1 MKKLKGI
8 AVIALSSVIVLS
20 LAACG
25 SKNVEENITDRGL
38 NAFNEIVN
46 TYPDKKGFHEPMQHW
61 GFEVESGEKFEW
73 SNDMSAN
80 KADFAMVVQ
89 AEPLINAG
97 LDVEKLDKNIWL
109 FEEAGK
115 DSMGME
121 QPAILILPYDISDT
135 QKTSNDSNESM
146 KALLTADPDNLI
158 YHEDQQHYVLNLGG
172 TNEVIWT
179 EELGLNDSDMIFV
192 LEAESLIAAGLDTD
206 KLEGSGWVFKE
217 ASDAVKTPDQIIKTY
232 DHKE

>member
-1 MKKLKGI
+1 MKNFKGI
-8 AVIALSSVIVLS
+8 MVVALSSVIVLS

-25 SKNVEENITDRGL
+25 NKDVEENITEKGI
-38 NAFNEIVN
+38 NAFNEIVE
-46 TYPDKKGFHEPMQHW
+46 TYPDKKGFHDAMQHW

-97 LDVEKLDKNIWL
+97 LDVEKLDKNVWL

-121 QPAILILPYDISDT
+121 QPALLILPYDISDT
-135 QKTSNDSNESM
+135 KTTSTESDESM
-146 KALLTADPDNLI
+146 QALLAADNDNLI

-179 EELGLNDSDMIFV
+179 EELGLNDSDMVFV
-192 LEAESLIAAGLDTD
+192 LDAESLIAAGLDID

-217 ASDAVKTPDQIIKTY
+217 ASDKDKTPDQIIKTY
-232 DHKE
+232 SLKK

>member
-25 SKNVEENITDRGL
+25 NKNVEENITDRGV
-38 NAFNEIVN
+38 NAFNEIVK
-46 TYPDKKGFHEPMQHW
+46 TYPDKKGFHDPMQHW

-97 LDVEKLDKNIWL
+97 LDVEKLDKNVWL
-109 FEEAGK
+109 YEEAGK
-115 DSMGME
+115 DTMGME
-121 QPAILILPYDISDT
+121 QPALLILPYDISDT
-135 QKTSNDSNESM
+135 QLTSDDSDESM
-146 KALLTADPDNLI
+146 MALLTADADNLI

-172 TNEVIWT
+172 TNEIIWT
-179 EELGLNDSDMIFV
+179 EELGLNDSDMVFV
-192 LEAESLIAAGLDTD
+192 LEAESLIAAGLDVD

-217 ASDAVKTPDQIIKTY
+217 ASDVDKTPDQIIKTY
-232 DHKE
+232 DLKK

>member
-1 MKKLKGI
+1 MKNFKGI
-8 AVIALSSVIVLS
+8 VVLTLSSVIVLS

-25 SKNVEENITDRGL
+25 NKDVEENITEKGI
-38 NAFNEIVN
+38 NAFNEIVE
-46 TYPDKKGFHEPMQHW
+46 TYPDKKGFHDAMQHW

-97 LDVEKLDKNIWL
+97 LDVEKLDKNVWL

-121 QPAILILPYDISDT
+121 QPALLILPYDISDT
-135 QKTSNDSNESM
+135 KTTSTESDESM
-146 KALLTADPDNLI
+146 QALLAADNDNLI

-179 EELGLNDSDMIFV
+179 EELGLNDSDMVFV
-192 LEAESLIAAGLDTD
+192 LDAESLIAAGLDID

-217 ASDAVKTPDQIIKTY
+217 ASDKDKTPDQIIKTY
-232 DHKE
+232 SLKK